1 MNLRDLLVSNLSITE
16 DEYSFK
22 GSFVLSGRGLSL
34 NVDVTEL
41 EDEEKLESLK
51 AQFGLPE
58 SKSEIRGFIMD
69 RVVEKAA
76 IGSRIKEGEEY
87 SEEAKKDMLNSL
99 ADSFDLS

>member
-1 MNLRDLLVSNLSITE
+1 MDLRDLLVSNLSITE

-22 GSFVLSGRGLSL
+22 GSFVLSGEGLSL
-34 NVDVTEL
+34 NVDITDL

-51 AQFGLPE
+51 AQFGLSE
-58 SKSEIRGFIMD
+58 SSGEIRSFIMAG
-69 RVVEKAA
+69 VVEKAA

-87 SEEAKKDMLNSL
+87 SEEAKKDRLNRL